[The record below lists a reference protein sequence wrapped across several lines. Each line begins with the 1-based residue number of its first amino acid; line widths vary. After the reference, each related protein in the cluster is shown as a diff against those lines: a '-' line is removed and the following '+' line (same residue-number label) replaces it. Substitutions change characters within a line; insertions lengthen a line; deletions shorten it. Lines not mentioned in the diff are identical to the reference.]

1 MQQVKNNLR
10 FQGQY
15 YDEDSGLHYN
25 RHRYYDPECGRFINQ
40 DPIGLLGG
48 DNNYLYVP
56 NPVTWVDPLGLSCKE
71 EGGVPENY
79 DILEGRYKNAIFNLD
94 PEDEVVTKSVDRLAK
109 ARNVPV
115 ISPENVDL
123 LRNVKILTFVCH
135 GAGNHFKVFGK
146 RISGKEL
153 GEKLKKWGF
162 SPDGV
167 EAVSCQRELG
177 PARQELANTVD
188 APVLGG
194 LGRMAV
200 IEDGTVIV
208 RNESKTTINED
219 GTENIVLY
227 PKGEG
232 KSVYRPQNED
242 KIS

>member
-1 MQQVKNNLR
+1 VHAAVQQVKNNLR

-15 YDEDSGLHYN
+15 YDEESGLHYN
-25 RHRYYDPECGRFINQ
+25 RHRYYDPGCGRFINQ

-167 EAVSCQRELG
+167 EAVSCQ
-177 PARQELANTVD
+177 
-188 APVLGG
+188 
-194 LGRMAV
+194 
-200 IEDGTVIV
+200 
-208 RNESKTTINED
+208 
-219 GTENIVLY
+219 
-227 PKGEG
+227 
-232 KSVYRPQNED
+232 
-242 KIS
+242 